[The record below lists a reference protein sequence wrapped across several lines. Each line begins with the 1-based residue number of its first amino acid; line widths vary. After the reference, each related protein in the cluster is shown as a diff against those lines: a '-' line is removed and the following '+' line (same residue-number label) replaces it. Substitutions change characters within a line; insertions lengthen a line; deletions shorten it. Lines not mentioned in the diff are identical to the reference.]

1 MTEQVSRGEH
11 RVMPK
16 IDRKDVIKDP
26 MAIQIRDIF
35 KKLKLPFIEIDPNI
49 GAENRI
55 IRNAGIVVGEFRDRY
70 FDSPSDLIKRKA
82 KKERFEQR
90 IKEGIMTVKDKER
103 YSEMIKREEHF
114 SRLRQGKLSK
124 IETIGFITE
133 MQEIIPATLRVVPD
147 ATEELCASC
156 PLTVEELISL
166 SVIHIGQKEKIIGNA
181 IDYLARSEGVGRIV
195 LNLLNSHILKLD
207 QGIYEAVY
215 NDMHVTPLTNGQI

>member
-1 MTEQVSRGEH
+1 MPEQASRGEH

-16 IDRKDVIKDP
+16 IDGKDLIRNP

-35 KKLKLPFIEIDPNI
+35 KKLKLPFKEISPEI

-55 IRNAGIVVGEFRDRY
+55 IRNAGIVVGEFRERY
-70 FDSPSDLIKRKA
+70 FDSPLDIIKRKA

-90 IKEGIMTVKDKER
+90 TKEGIMTVKDTER
-103 YSEMIKREEHF
+103 YSEMIKREDLY

-124 IETIGFITE
+124 AETMDFIRE
-133 MQEIIPATLRVVPD
+133 MQEIIPATLRIVPE
-147 ATEELCASC
+147 ATEELCTSC

-181 IDYLARSEGVGRIV
+181 IDYLARSDGVGRIV
-195 LNLLNSHILKLD
+195 LSLLSKHLLKLD
-207 QGIYEAVY
+207 QGVYEAVY
-215 NDMHVTPLTNGQI
+215 NNMHVTPLTNGQI